1 MAMQRQF
8 QFMKIRNWIFGIAVV
23 MATVSLWAAEGPS
36 ENLQKGLFEEEANH
50 NLDAAIKAYQSVI
63 QMTDEQRK
71 LGATAI
77 FRLGECYRK
86 LGRTNDALAQY
97 TRRVRECPDRENLVQ
112 ASQQLES
119 ELSGGAA
126 KRAAIASSLGDFN
139 NSLEA

>member
-50 NLDAAIKAYQSVI
+50 NLEAAIKAYQSVL
-63 QMTDEQRK
+63 QQTDEQRK
-71 LGATAI
+71 LAATAA

-86 LGRTNDALAQY
+86 LGKTNEASAQFQRILKDYSDQTVLA
-97 TRRVRECPDRENLVQ
+97 NLSRQNLGV
-112 ASQQLES
+112 L
-119 ELSGGAA
+119 GG
-126 KRAAIASSLGDFN
+126 KG
-139 NSLEA
+139 